1 MWKFIAKRLIQFVGI
16 LLIVSMVCFSIN
28 FITPIDTAK
37 RALGDP
43 MSHSLPDEEVLERYR
58 EANGL
63 NRPLYIQYGEW
74 LGNVLKGDW
83 GISLITEE
91 PVGEDLAY
99 HLKNTFRL
107 AGFSIIL
114 TMIFAIPLGVLCAV
128 MQNKLVDVLGRTI
141 ATIAVSIPGFWVAYR
156 LIKVLALDAKLLP
169 VMGFGDGSI
178 RYMIIPALSMSL
190 MSFGV
195 IMKMTR
201 NNMINVLKQDYMITA
216 EAKGLSSFKIFVKH
230 GLKNAMIP
238 VITLTGL
245 SFAGMLA
252 GSAVIEKIFAWPG
265 VGHMILDAIENKD
278 FPVVQACVISV
289 SAIYLVTNLVV
300 DITYIL
306 LDPRIRYEKE
316 V

>member
-1 MWKFIAKRLIQFVGI
+1 
-16 LLIVSMVCFSIN
+16 
-28 FITPIDTAK
+28 
-37 RALGDP
+37 
-43 MSHSLPDEEVLERYR
+43 
-58 EANGL
+58 
-63 NRPLYIQYGEW
+63 
-74 LGNVLKGDW
+74 
-83 GISLITEE
+83 
-91 PVGEDLAY
+91 
-99 HLKNTFRL
+99 
-107 AGFSIIL
+107 
-114 TMIFAIPLGVLCAV
+114 
-128 MQNKLVDVLGRTI
+128 
-141 ATIAVSIPGFWVAYR
+141 
-156 LIKVLALDAKLLP
+156 
-169 VMGFGDGSI
+169 
-178 RYMIIPALSMSL
+178 MSL